1 MPDILVAEKDMDSRK
16 QLADLLIEAG
26 YNVMVTNSAANT
38 FDGILKKAAQ
48 IVILG
53 GVFDEMNAGDL
64 VAILKR
70 CNRDLTIIL
79 VSDEMPLPVM
89 RRVRREGI
97 FYHALKQDRDDIC
110 QAVKCAVANISQKA
124 A

>member
-1 MPDILVAEKDMDSRK
+1 MQGLLVAEQDMDSRK

-38 FDGILKKAAQ
+38 LDRILKKAAQ

-53 GVFDEMNAGDL
+53 ETFDELNAGDL
-64 VAILKR
+64 VPLLKK
-70 CNRDLTIIL
+70 CNRDVTIIL
-79 VSDEMPLPVM
+79 VSDEIPLPAM

-97 FYHALKQDRDDIC
+97 FYHALKQDRDEIC
-110 QAVKCAVANISQKA
+110 QAVKCAVENINQKA